1 MDIST
6 VLEKIPHA
14 LVPVVIYF
22 PFAIGVFAI
31 ASFFIRYTRLLLDLF
46 VLPGTN
52 VRPPPLLPLTLLI
65 ICSSENMARKEPGQ

>member
-1 MDIST
+1 M
-6 VLEKIPHA
+6 LEKIPSA

-31 ASFFIRYTRLLLDLF
+31 ASFLIRYTRLLLDLF

-52 VRPPPLLPLTLLI
+52 VRPLPLSPFTLLI
-65 ICSSENMARKEPGQ
+65 ICSSENTARKEPGQ

>member
-1 MDIST
+1 MDINA
-6 VLEKIPHA
+6 VIEKIPHA

-22 PFAIGVFAI
+22 PFAIGVLVI

-52 VRPPPLLPLTLLI
+52 VCPLPLYPL
-65 ICSSENMARKEPGQ
+65 PY